1 MRNQFLTT
9 HSISESADLLL
20 NNAPAF
26 LTRFA
31 LHILAIFFNTL
42 TTEFLTFFCHQQNQA
57 NYVKNLQQNLFH
69 LDQKDEY

>member
-1 MRNQFLTT
+1 MRDQFSLM
-9 HSISESADLLL
+9 HSISESADLLV

-26 LTRFA
+26 LTKFPF
-31 LHILAIFFNTL
+31 HILEIFFNTL
-42 TTEFLTFFCHQQNQA
+42 TREFLTFFYHRQNQA